1 MSVKSAPADHTVH
14 VLVAERWSPYG
25 FDAGRPV
32 ADEDLKS
39 LFEAARWAPSAYN
52 EQPWRYIVARRAD
65 SGLFEEVL
73 SCLVEGNRVWA
84 SFAPVL
90 ALGVASRRFSRNGRE
105 NGTALHDLG
114 LASANLLVEA
124 TSRGLLVHQMSG
136 IHPGRARELFGI
148 PEGFDAVTGIAIGHP
163 GRPGGLP
170 EELAARDLE
179 PRTRNPLGRFVFG
192 ERWGEPA
199 AFLSDGSDGSVTGG
213 GDGDE

>member
-1 MSVKSAPADHTVH
+1 MSVKSASTDHPVH
-14 VLVAERWSPYG
+14 EFVAERWSPYG
-25 FDAGRPV
+25 FDPGAV
-32 ADEDLKS
+32 SDTDLEC

-52 EQPWRYIVARRAD
+52 EQPWRYIVARRTD
-65 SGLFEEVL
+65 SGEFEKVL
-73 SCLVEGNRVWA
+73 SCLVEGNRAWA

-136 IHPGRARELFGI
+136 IHPQKARELFGI
-148 PEGFDAVTGIAIGHP
+148 PEGFDAVTGIAVGYP

-170 EELAARDLE
+170 DDLAARDLE
-179 PRTRNPLGRFVFG
+179 PRTRNPLARFVFG
-192 ERWGEPA
+192 GRWDEPA
-199 AFLSDGSDGSVTGG
+199 SFLQGGSD
-213 GDGDE
+213 

>member
-1 MSVKSAPADHTVH
+1 MSVKRASADHPVH
-14 VLVAERWSPYG
+14 DLVAERWSPYG
-25 FDAGRPV
+25 FDEGRPV
-32 ADEDLKS
+32 ADEDLES

-52 EQPWRYIVARRAD
+52 EQPWRYIVARRTD
-65 SGLFEEVL
+65 SGQFEKVL
-73 SCLVEGNRVWA
+73 SCLVDGNRVWA

-136 IHPGRARELFGI
+136 IHPEKARGLFGI
-148 PEGFDAVTGIAIGHP
+148 PEGFDAVTGIAIGCP

-170 EELAARDLE
+170 DDLAARDLE
-179 PRTRNPLGRFVFG
+179 PRTRNPLARFVFG
-192 ERWGEPA
+192 GHWDEPA
-199 AFLSDGSDGSVTGG
+199 SFLRGGSD
-213 GDGDE
+213 